1 MGYLAQFLGL
11 DAKKGS
17 KGDLTNVPD
26 APDGC
31 PTPDNPG
38 KIVPFRSMPMPEQ
51 PRYFDEMEAQA
62 IDIQAQKRKQMVP
75 STQKGYR
82 GLETV
87 VQSDAAVADAHYK
100 FKTTDAIEGLKQS
113 QSQAQFQSVLMDLK
127 PGYKQIESQLEFNDQ
142 QADKKIEWIENDLD
156 KALAVLAL

>member
-11 DAKKGS
+11 DAKQGG

-31 PTPDNPG
+31 PTPDDPG
-38 KIVPFRSMPMPEQ
+38 KIVPFRSMPMPTE

-62 IDIQAQKRKQMVP
+62 IDIQAQKRKQMVQ

-87 VQSDAAVADAHYK
+87 VQSDSAVADAHYK
-100 FKTTDAIEGLKQS
+100 FKIDRRYRRIKTGTIPSPIPIGIHGSKTWLQTD
-113 QSQAQFQSVLMDLK
+113 
-127 PGYKQIESQLEFNDQ
+127 
-142 QADKKIEWIENDLD
+142 
-156 KALAVLAL
+156 